1 MMDERKCS
9 EMDTILKVHRQ
20 RIDELEKM
28 LSSINTQLVQ
38 IKACAYGAV
47 GYAVATQLGVIEAI
61 KLGAG

>member
-1 MMDERKCS
+1 MSTPEKCS

-28 LSSINTQLVQ
+28 LGSINTQLIQ
-38 IKACAYGAV
+38 IKACVYGAL

-61 KLGAG
+61 KL

>member
-1 MMDERKCS
+1 MDERKCS